1 MESLNSIIE
10 IRIAD
15 VTDLDIIT
23 ANNIEMSQEAENETF
38 DPSTISHGVEEVL
51 HNAHLGWYYLAEI
64 DGNNVGQI
72 MIRREWSD
80 WRNGY
85 FWWIQSVFVHKEH
98 RKKGLYTSFHE
109 HVVTRAK
116 NMGAVGLRLCVDSKD
131 KYTQKVYEQLGIK
144 NSHYLFYE
152 EDWSK

>member
-64 DGNNVGQI
+64 DGNNAGQL
-72 MIRREWSD
+72 MITREWSD
-80 WRNGY
+80 RRNGY
-85 FWWIQSVFVHKEH
+85 FWWIQSV
-98 RKKGLYTSFHE
+98 LYTRNIEKKIYTLSSM
-109 HVVTRAK
+109 
-116 NMGAVGLRLCVDSKD
+116 NML
-131 KYTQKVYEQLGIK
+131 
-144 NSHYLFYE
+144 
-152 EDWSK
+152 